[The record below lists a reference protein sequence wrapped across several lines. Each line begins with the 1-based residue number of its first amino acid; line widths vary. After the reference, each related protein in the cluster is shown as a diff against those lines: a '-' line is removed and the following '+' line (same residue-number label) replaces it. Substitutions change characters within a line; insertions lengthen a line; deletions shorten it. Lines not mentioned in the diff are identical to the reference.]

1 MKVIVAL
8 MFVALSAN
16 AATLRF
22 RRTPPLQEAVI
33 NAQDAQQQQ
42 ADILAAE
49 KKNLEQAK
57 NEVEATQKVASQ
69 QGPITLPAGAQVA
82 VPVPNPAGPADIRA
96 NADAVLE
103 NQKRQQDAARINEH
117 TKTNNEIVAEQLAL
131 RNKLLAEQANE
142 RANFPN
148 DTDLPR
154 RQAEALREF
163 DERNARLNQ
172 QLVNA
177 QVQERTNANVAIDR
191 QREAIDR
198 SAGFQ

>member
-1 MKVIVAL
+1 MLK
-8 MFVALSAN
+8 
-16 AATLRF
+16 TLNNNKLISWRRR
-22 RRTPPLQEAVI
+22 RRTWSRRRTRLKPR
-33 NAQDAQQQQ
+33 
-42 ADILAAE
+42 
-49 KKNLEQAK
+49 K
-57 NEVEATQKVASQ
+57 KVASQ